1 MRHVL
6 LGLLSLLLLVVAA
19 PARISPLAAQEL
31 DYSRDVRPILAR
43 NCFRCHGQDEET
55 REAGLRLDL
64 RESAMAEADSGAVAL
79 VPGNP
84 DGSELFVRVSAADES
99 VRMPPADAGEKLGE
113 AEISTLKHGSS
124 RCTVCQSLVIRA
136 ARRSALPSVEHPEWA
151 HNAIDY
157 FILERLEREG
167 LEPSPE
173 AASHLLLRRLSF
185 DLRGLPPT
193 LEEVDAFVNDQ
204 HPNAYER
211 LVDRLLSDPA
221 YGERWAGHWLD
232 LARYADSSGLGSD
245 PLRLNMWRY
254 RDWVIDAF
262 NSNLRPLI
270 SFTIG
275 QLAGDLLP
283 DGTLQQR
290 MATALHRNT
299 MTNTE
304 GGTDDEEFRVAAVK
318 DRAETTIRVW
328 MGLTMQCANC
338 HDHKYD
344 PISQKDYYRFFA
356 VFNQTADADRGDE
369 APVMEVPTD
378 LVLEARARI
387 DQQVNDLRQQITAVE
402 NRHPTGT
409 GNSSRATP
417 LQGRFVRVELPGKVQ
432 VPVAGRSPGV
442 CR

>member
-1 MRHVL
+1 M
-6 LGLLSLLLLVVAA
+6 
-19 PARISPLAAQEL
+19 
-31 DYSRDVRPILAR
+31 
-43 NCFRCHGQDEET
+43 
-55 REAGLRLDL
+55 
-64 RESAMAEADSGAVAL
+64 
-79 VPGNP
+79 
-84 DGSELFVRVSAADES
+84 
-99 VRMPPADAGEKLGE
+99 
-113 AEISTLKHGSS
+113 
-124 RCTVCQSLVIRA
+124 
-136 ARRSALPSVEHPEWA
+136 
-151 HNAIDY
+151 
-157 FILERLEREG
+157 EREC

-173 AASHLLLRRLSF
+173 AACQLLLRRLSF

-193 LEEVDAFVNDQ
+193 LEEVDAFVKDQ

-262 NSNLRPLI
+262 NSNLRFDR
-270 SFTIG
+270 FTIE

-283 DGTLQQR
+283 EGTLQQR

-328 MGLTMQCANC
+328 MGLTLQCANC

-369 APVMEVPTD
+369 APVMQVPTD
-378 LVLEARARI
+378 LVLEARAAS
-387 DQQVNDLRQQITAVE
+387 T
-402 NRHPTGT
+402 
-409 GNSSRATP
+409 SR
-417 LQGRFVRVELPGKVQ
+417 
-432 VPVAGRSPGV
+432 
-442 CR
+442 